1 MALFNMSEEE
11 KSKIREQHN
20 KATKEF
26 FDKINSN
33 KKGLQKPVEDKPV
46 VKTPVKP
53 PVKKI
58 VPKKK

>member
-11 KSKIREQHN
+11 KAKIREQHT
-20 KATKEF
+20 KATTEF
-26 FDKINSN
+26 FNKIASN

-46 VKTPVKP
+46 VKP
-53 PVKKI
+53 PVKKV